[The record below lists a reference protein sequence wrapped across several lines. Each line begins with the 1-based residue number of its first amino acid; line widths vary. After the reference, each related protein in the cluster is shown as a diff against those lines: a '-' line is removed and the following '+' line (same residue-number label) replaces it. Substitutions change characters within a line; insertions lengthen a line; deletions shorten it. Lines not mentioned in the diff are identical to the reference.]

1 MKSRK
6 RMKLFW
12 TSVDEESKRW
22 KICPYQALILKE
34 FQSHDLVSVSNH
46 ISLLFLLFIRRMFD
60 REWEEICSPR
70 PIHLYFYNVLIPWQ
84 TFYFSSNCKWTYS
97 LLYSWRITTFW
108 HSLDNTDNF
117 FKVWERHGLELGMN
131 FLVVHQNFK
140 RLFATNLAFDL
151 HTRNCSLYDPKT
163 KCVWS
168 VKLNW
173 YIFAIS

>member
-1 MKSRK
+1 MKYIIPVCYITIHFAKVFSGLRFYSIITNIK
-6 RMKLFW
+6 TCLAKIYRQVHHKPWNMAKL
-12 TSVDEESKRW
+12 
-22 KICPYQALILKE
+22 
-34 FQSHDLVSVSNH
+34 
-46 ISLLFLLFIRRMFD
+46 
-60 REWEEICSPR
+60 
-70 PIHLYFYNVLIPWQ
+70 
-84 TFYFSSNCKWTYS
+84 FSSNCKWTYS

-140 RLFATNLAFDL
+140 RLFATDLAFDL

-163 KCVWS
+163 KSIWS

-173 YIFAIS
+173 YSKGMSLPWSCWPIPCNASHILIQNNIQWKL